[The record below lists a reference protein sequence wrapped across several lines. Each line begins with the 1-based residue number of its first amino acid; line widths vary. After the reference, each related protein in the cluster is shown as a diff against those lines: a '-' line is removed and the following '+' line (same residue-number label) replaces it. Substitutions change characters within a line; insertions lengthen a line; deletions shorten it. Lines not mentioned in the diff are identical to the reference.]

1 MTRSLTEQEAAFY
14 RNTGEWIRTR
24 RRKKKISTVKLGKRL
39 GVNRNSVMRWEAGRP
54 VKRMDVRA
62 GVRGIE
68 AEGGCVVG
76 KETGIS
82 WTDHTFN
89 PWWGCTKVSAGCDH
103 CYAEAF
109 DKRTG
114 GSHWGKGQPRRVFGE
129 KHWAE
134 PLKWE
139 AAAAKAGKPAKVFC
153 ASMADVMDDEAPE
166 GQRERLWELIDR
178 TPNLI
183 WQLLTKRPQ
192 RYERNLPADFKHGN
206 VWLGT
211 TTEDQPNYDLRWPL
225 LAKAATSRN
234 LTSFVSYEPAIGPV
248 TPLRPQ
254 FLFAPDWLIFGGES
268 GSGRRPMQRE
278 WAEQAMADCRVTG
291 TAFFM
296 KQFGARSPSEGA
308 KLVPAEMLVRE
319 FPGGAA

>member
-1 MTRSLTEQEAAFY
+1 
-14 RNTGEWIRTR
+14 
-24 RRKKKISTVKLGKRL
+24 
-39 GVNRNSVMRWEAGRP
+39 
-54 VKRMDVRA
+54 
-62 GVRGIE
+62 
-68 AEGGCVVG
+68 VG

-103 CYAEAF
+103 CYAETF
-109 DKRTG
+109 DKRVG
-114 GSHWGKGQPRRVFGE
+114 GSHWGKGQPRRVFGD

-134 PLKWE
+134 PLAWD
-139 AAAAKAGKPAKVFC
+139 AAAAKAGTPAKVFC

-178 TPNLI
+178 TPHLI

-192 RYERNLPADFKHGN
+192 RYSRSLPPQFKHRN

-225 LAKAATSRN
+225 LWASAATRE
-234 LTSFVSYEPAIGPV
+234 LTTFVSYEPALGPLTIV
-248 TPLRPQ
+248 RPQ
-254 FLFAPDWLIFGGES
+254 FLFAPEWLIFGGES
-268 GSGRRPMQRE
+268 GAGRRPMQQA
-278 WAEQAMADCRVTG
+278 WAENVRAECNVTG

-296 KQFGARSPSEGA
+296 KQFGAQTPTEGK
-308 KLVPAEMLVRE
+308 KLIPAELLIHE
-319 FPGGAA
+319 FPA